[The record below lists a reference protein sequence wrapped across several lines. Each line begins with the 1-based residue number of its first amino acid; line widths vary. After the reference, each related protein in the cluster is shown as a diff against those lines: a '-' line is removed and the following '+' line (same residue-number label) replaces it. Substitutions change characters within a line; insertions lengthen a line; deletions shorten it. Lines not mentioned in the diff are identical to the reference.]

1 MKRLTILVDMDDTIE
16 DLLSAWVAYLNEK
29 HGTSIQKDDVAQW
42 DISKSF
48 PMLNRE
54 QVYEPLYLDS
64 FWLSVKPIDGA
75 AGALQ
80 KLVADGHQV
89 LIVTTSSYET
99 LRTKMEEV
107 LFKYFP
113 FLSWDDVIVTS
124 RKQLV
129 NGDVLVD
136 DATHNLEGGQY
147 LRVLMDAPH
156 NRAYDAESNGMIR
169 VYNWSEAYKVI
180 SQYAHSIAEEVDI
193 AV

>member
-1 MKRLTILVDMDDTIE
+1 MKCLTILVDMDDTIE
-16 DLLSAWVAYLNEK
+16 DLLSAWVSYLNTK
-29 HGTSIQKDDVAQW
+29 HGTSIKKDDVTQW

-48 PMLNRE
+48 PTLSRE

-64 FWLSVKPIDGA
+64 FWLSVEPIDGA
-75 AGALQ
+75 AEILQ
-80 KLVADGHQV
+80 KLKADGHQV

-99 LRTKMEEV
+99 MHTKMEEV

-113 FLSWDDVIVTS
+113 FISWNDVIVTS

-136 DATHNLEGGQY
+136 DGVHNLEGGEY
-147 LRVLMDAPH
+147 FKILMDAPH
-156 NRAYDAESNGMIR
+156 NRSYSAESNGMMR
-169 VYNWSEAYKVI
+169 VYNWGEAYEVI
-180 SQYAHSIAEEVDI
+180 SRYAHSIAEGVDI